1 MKKAAMP
8 VTKKT
13 VTKRKEKKVA
23 QMKEVRENT
32 TRSSSG
38 STSWTTGDEIRFLRS
53 ARELIAE
60 RRYEKKSF
68 TPLELLNVPDQEM
81 SLFYQRYIETCRH
94 RSSWPAMDKETILE
108 VARKLLR
115 DHI

>member
-1 MKKAAMP
+1 MKKAKT

-13 VTKRKEKKVA
+13 ATKRKEKKVE
-23 QMKEVRENT
+23 QMQELRENT

-38 STSWTTGDEIRFLRS
+38 STKWTTGDEIRFLRS
-53 ARELIAE
+53 ARELLAE
-60 RRYEKKSF
+60 RKYDKKSL
-68 TPLELLNVPDQEM
+68 TPWELENVPDYEM
-81 SLFYQRYIETCRH
+81 SSFFQKYIQCCRN
-94 RSSWPAMDKETILE
+94 RVNWPAMDKETILE